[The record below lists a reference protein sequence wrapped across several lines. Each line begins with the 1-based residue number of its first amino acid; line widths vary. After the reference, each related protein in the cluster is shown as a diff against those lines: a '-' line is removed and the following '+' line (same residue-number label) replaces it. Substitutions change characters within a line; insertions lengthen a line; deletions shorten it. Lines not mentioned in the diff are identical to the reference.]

1 MLKQIK
7 KEDIPKDIRE
17 VLGVRNKEIVNTI
30 ILDIINNSLGK
41 PFIAMSP
48 KVFKAIVALKKFNYE
63 HIYAYSLTKEKQ
75 TKVKEMF
82 ERNFAVFFF
91 FLRNKKVA
99 SRIYTDFL
107 NYKKESYINKTS
119 EARKVLDFIAGMTDE
134 YFLKCYE
141 ESEVKNE
148 I

>member
-1 MLKQIK
+1 
-7 KEDIPKDIRE
+7 
-17 VLGVRNKEIVNTI
+17 
-30 ILDIINNSLGK
+30 
-41 PFIAMSP
+41 
-48 KVFKAIVALKKFNYE
+48 
-63 HIYAYSLTKEKQ
+63 
-75 TKVKEMF
+75 MF
-82 ERNFAVFFF
+82 ERNFAVFLDD
-91 FLRNKKVA
+91 LRNKKVA

>member
-1 MLKQIK
+1 MKNLQ
-7 KEDIPKDIRE
+7 
-17 VLGVRNKEIVNTI
+17 
-30 ILDIINNSLGK
+30 
-41 PFIAMSP
+41 
-48 KVFKAIVALKKFNYE
+48 
-63 HIYAYSLTKEKQ
+63 
-75 TKVKEMF
+75 
-82 ERNFAVFFF
+82 
-91 FLRNKKVA
+91 
-99 SRIYTDFL
+99 DFL